1 MWDIFYIKFCLIY
14 ENSYKK
20 MLILY
25 FFRVIVVKVMMLVM
39 ILIFVVKD
47 INLQR
52 IFLCVYFLLK
62 LYSKLRGILNLEIK
76 MLLMVRLIRNMLVMF
91 CRDLLF
97 RMIKMIRVFLE
108 SVKSIIME
116 YIIVKIILICL
127 GIGGGIK

>member
-1 MWDIFYIKFCLIY
+1 M
-14 ENSYKK
+14 
-20 MLILY
+20 
-25 FFRVIVVKVMMLVM
+25 
-39 ILIFVVKD
+39 
-47 INLQR
+47 
-52 IFLCVYFLLK
+52 CVYFLLK

-97 RMIKMIRVFLE
+97 RMIKMIRVFFE

>member
-1 MWDIFYIKFCLIY
+1 M
-14 ENSYKK
+14 
-20 MLILY
+20 
-25 FFRVIVVKVMMLVM
+25 
-39 ILIFVVKD
+39 
-47 INLQR
+47 
-52 IFLCVYFLLK
+52 CVYFLLK

-76 MLLMVRLIRNMLVMF
+76 MLLMVRLIRNMFVMF

>member
-1 MWDIFYIKFCLIY
+1 MWDKFYIKFCLIK
-14 ENSYKK
+14 ENNYKK

>member
-1 MWDIFYIKFCLIY
+1 M
-14 ENSYKK
+14 
-20 MLILY
+20 
-25 FFRVIVVKVMMLVM
+25 
-39 ILIFVVKD
+39 
-47 INLQR
+47 
-52 IFLCVYFLLK
+52 CVYFLLK